1 MIHGRAA
8 LLVIDVQHDFVDED
22 APVHCVGGKDM
33 LPKVKALIDECKAA
47 GIPVVYTQEVHRPS
61 RIDMGRELDGDEPD
75 HCLIGSRGVE
85 IMDEVAPEEGD
96 IVVTKARYNAFL
108 GTDLEF
114 VLNGFGVRAHDTL
127 IICGDATN
135 VCVHYTAAEAH
146 QRDFR
151 LKVVRDCCAGSS
163 WEAHDAALAQI
174 EYLQHGSVVT
184 LDEIREQLAEHGRSE
199 PTEAFIPS

>member
-8 LLVIDVQHDFVDED
+8 LLVIDVQHDFIDEG
-22 APVHCVGGKDM
+22 APVHCVGGLEM
-33 LPKVKALIDECKAA
+33 LPKTKALIEECRAA
-47 GIPVVYTQEVHRPS
+47 QIPVIYTKEVHRPT

-75 HCLIGSRGVE
+75 HCLLGTTGVE
-85 IMDEVAPEEGD
+85 IMEEVAPAPDD

-114 VLNGFGVRAHDTL
+114 VLNGFGVRPHDTL

-163 WEAHDAALAQI
+163 REAHEAALEQI
-174 EYLQHGSVVT
+174 EYLQHGSVVS
-184 LDEIREQLAEHGRSE
+184 LAEV
-199 PTEAFIPS
+199 TEQIAEHARGAAESFVAS

>member
-1 MIHGRAA
+1 MIKGKAA
-8 LLVIDVQHDFVDED
+8 LLVIDVQHDFIDEG
-22 APVHCVGGKDM
+22 APVFCVGGKDM
-33 LPKVKALIDECKAA
+33 LPRIKTLIEECKAA

-75 HCLIGSRGVE
+75 HCLIGSPGVE
-85 IMDEVAPEEGD
+85 IVAEVAPEPED
-96 IVVTKARYNAFL
+96 VVVTKARYNAFL

-114 VLNGFGVRAHDTL
+114 VLNGYGVRAHDTL

-184 LDEIREQLAEHGRSE
+184 LDEITEQIAEYARSGVSG
-199 PTEAFIPS
+199 AFVTS